1 MNNLCIIGNEKI
13 FLNKNN
19 FYCANVDFKTIT
31 EGLKNLFNIKLI
43 ARKSNKNENFKLNLK
58 TVLLSSSI
66 IDFIILIIYEIIKFR
81 KTKFLIISITPYTF
95 CAYMILALFS
105 SDVYLYLRSDGFK
118 EYEYILG
125 KKWRFLY
132 RIMFFLFTRRAKI
145 ISCYEGLYNGK
156 IHEMVQPSELDQ
168 KWFKNRKIITPNKK
182 TKLLYV
188 GRIRVE
194 KGIINFLDLFNK
206 LNKNFL
212 LTVVGDN
219 KIQLFD
225 KRITFFYFFKNIHS
239 LIRQYDKNDI
249 FILPSY
255 TEAHPKVI
263 DEALSRLKPVVVF
276 SDIKHVA
283 KNRFGVFVVDRNL
296 NQFVKKIKY
305 IKRNY
310 KRICQKISEN
320 VLPTKK
326 DFLSKFSLALKK
338 NNI

>member
-1 MNNLCIIGNEKI
+1 
-13 FLNKNN
+13 
-19 FYCANVDFKTIT
+19 
-31 EGLKNLFNIKLI
+31 
-43 ARKSNKNENFKLNLK
+43 
-58 TVLLSSSI
+58 
-66 IDFIILIIYEIIKFR
+66 
-81 KTKFLIISITPYTF
+81 
-95 CAYMILALFS
+95 
-105 SDVYLYLRSDGFK
+105 
-118 EYEYILG
+118 
-125 KKWRFLY
+125 
-132 RIMFFLFTRRAKI
+132 
-145 ISCYEGLYNGK
+145 
-156 IHEMVQPSELDQ
+156 MVQPSELDQ
-168 KWFKNRKIITPNKK
+168 KWFKNRKIISPRKK
-182 TKLLYV
+182 IKLLYV

-194 KGIINFLDLFNK
+194 KGIVNFLDLFNK
-206 LNKNFL
+206 LNNNFL
-212 LTVVGDN
+212 LTIVGDN

-225 KRITFFYFFKNIHS
+225 KRVIFFHFFKNVHS

-296 NQFVKKIKY
+296 NQFIKKIKY

-326 DFLSKFSLALKK
+326 DFLLKFFLALKK
-338 NNI
+338 N

>member
-43 ARKSNKNENFKLNLK
+43 ARKSNKNENFRLNLK

-66 IDFIILIIYEIIKFR
+66 IDFIILIFYEIIKFR

-125 KKWRFLY
+125 KKWKFLY
-132 RIMFFLFTRRAKI
+132 RAMFFFFTRGAKI
-145 ISCYEGLYNGK
+145 ISCYEGLYTGK

-168 KWFKNRKIITPNKK
+168 KWFKNRKIISPSKK
-182 TKLLYV
+182 IKLLYV

-206 LNKNFL
+206 LNNNFL
-212 LTVVGDN
+212 LTIVGDN

-225 KRITFFYFFKNIHS
+225 NRVIFFHFFKNVHS

-276 SDIKHVA
+276 SEIKHVA

-310 KRICQKISEN
+310 KRICKKISEN
-320 VLPTKK
+320 LLPTKK
-326 DFLSKFSLALKK
+326 EFLFDLISALNKD
-338 NNI
+338 